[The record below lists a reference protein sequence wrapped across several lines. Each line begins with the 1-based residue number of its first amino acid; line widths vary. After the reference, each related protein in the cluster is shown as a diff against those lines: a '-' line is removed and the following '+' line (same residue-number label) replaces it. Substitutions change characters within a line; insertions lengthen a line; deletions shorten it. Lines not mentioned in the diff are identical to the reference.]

1 MFCHGIRR
9 PGLRPRPSS
18 TMAPTPLGNVI
29 PGRLLRPLFVGS
41 SPLSSTYKNVRL
53 RRRLQSRLD
62 GPSNATR
69 YARQGRR
76 WLNVSINKRFYRRNY
91 GRYLVETVAFP
102 AQSISCLKADALGI
116 GWTTAWEES
125 MRRGPL
131 LGMWMRSEP
140 CARRRSRSTPEGT
153 WRAERAADRDSSHA
167 VGRPTERTK

>member
-9 PGLRPRPSS
+9 PDLRPRPSS

-102 AQSISCLKADALGI
+102 AGRHNEHPWPTRPIKNSQMVPGVLIMPPGI

-125 MRRGPL
+125 MRGAPL
-131 LGMWMRSEP
+131 LGMRMP
-140 CARRRSRSTPEGT
+140 CEQP
-153 WRAERAADRDSSHA
+153 
-167 VGRPTERTK
+167 